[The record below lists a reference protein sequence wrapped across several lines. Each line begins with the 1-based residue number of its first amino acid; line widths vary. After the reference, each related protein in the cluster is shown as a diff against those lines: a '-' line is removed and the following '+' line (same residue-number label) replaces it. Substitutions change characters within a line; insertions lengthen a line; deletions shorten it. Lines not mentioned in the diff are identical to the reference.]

1 MKRWIW
7 EQENYPNFMYDSK
20 KLERLIQ
27 KISLEQGY
35 LIAMGNLMSE
45 DNISKSQLEALEN
58 EAISTSAIEGEILNR
73 DSVKASIKRKLGLEN
88 VDYKKIDES
97 TDYLI
102 EVLIDAN
109 TNYDKDLTLERL
121 FGWHN
126 ALFPTGYSGFT
137 KINVAT
143 FRGEETME
151 IVSGR
156 LGSEKTYYVAPP
168 RNILENEIDS
178 FLIWFNSTQV
188 SLLKAAIAHLW
199 FVIIHPFDD
208 GNGRITRAITDLV
221 LSKIENSKISKLYS
235 MSSAINND
243 RKGYYKALE
252 STTGYLIISD
262 NHLDITIWCEWFLK
276 TLYTALIDTKNKLG
290 YITDKTKFW
299 DKYKDSNLN
308 ARQTKVINK
317 ILDVGVENFKGDLSK
332 KKYKIIANTTSST
345 ASRDISE
352 LLELGCIKQIEGTQ
366 GRNIRYEVDILKN

>member
-7 EQENYPNFMYDSK
+7 EQEDYPNFIYDSK
-20 KLERLIQ
+20 RLENIIQ

-35 LIAMGNLMSE
+35 LIAMSNFMSE
-45 DNISKSQLEALEN
+45 DNVTQRQLEALEN

-73 DSVKASIKRKLGLEN
+73 DSVKASIKRKLGFEN
-88 VDYKKIDES
+88 IDYKKIDES

-109 TNYDKDLTLERL
+109 TNYEKDLTLDRL

-126 ALFPTGYSGFT
+126 ALFPRGFSGHI

-151 IVSGR
+151 VVSGTAGR
-156 LGSEKTYYVAPP
+156 ETIYYEAPP
-168 RNILENEIDS
+168 RNMLENEIDD
-178 FLIWFNSTQV
+178 FLAWFNQSKT

-235 MSSAINND
+235 MSSAINSD

-252 STTGYLIISD
+252 STTGYVRKSD
-262 NHLDITIWCEWFLK
+262 NHLDITPWCEWFLE
-276 TLYTALIDTKNKLG
+276 TLHSALLDSKNKLR

-299 DKYKDSNLN
+299 DKHKDSNLN
-308 ARQTKVINK
+308 ARQTKVLNK
-317 ILDVGVENFKGDLSK
+317 ILDIGVENFKGDLSK
-332 KKYKIIANTTSST
+332 KKYIIIADTTPST

-352 LLELGCIKQIEGTQ
+352 LLNFECIEQVEGTQ
-366 GRNIRYEVDILKN
+366 GRNVRYKIKV